1 MHGTIGLAFAQA
13 LLWGKHMA
21 SAPVAV
27 GISIPDD
34 PAALPYLRDSLRR
47 HPATR
52 RLALDGQARQTGGG
66 MDALAVLNIVLEH
79 GAAYGSLAVALAA
92 RLDSRRN
99 AGGSSAP
106 VPTNVTLSVNGATV
120 SVSAGTPEDL
130 EHAIRTLAERG
141 TLPPGREAGI
151 PLSDSGQD
159 SDSGSGDA
167 R

>member
-1 MHGTIGLAFAQA
+1 MA
-13 LLWGKHMA
+13 L
-21 SAPVAV
+21 APVAV
-27 GISIPDD
+27 RISIPDD

-66 MDALAVLNIVLEH
+66 MDALAVLNVVLEH

-92 RLDSRRN
+92 WLDSRRN
-99 AGGSSAP
+99 ARRNAGGSGAP
-106 VPTNVTLSVNGATV
+106 VPTSVTLSVNGATV

-130 EHAIRTLAERG
+130 EHAIRTLAEQG
-141 TLPPGREAGI
+141 TLAPGREAGI